1 MNMTIMW
8 LVLAIVLFVI
18 EALTVGLVCMW
29 FGIGAIVSMFAAFV
43 IPNVYIQ
50 WGIFIVV
57 SLVMLCLLRPL
68 AKKEITKQEVKTNV
82 SALIDKTAF
91 LTEEITEESHGRIK
105 LGDISWIAVSS
116 DGEAINKG
124 EKVKVISVKGN
135 KLVVQRI

>member
-29 FGIGAIVSMFAAFV
+29 FGIGAIVSMFAAFI

-57 SLVMLCLLRPL
+57 SLIMLCLLRPL
-68 AKKEITKQEVKTNV
+68 AKKAISKQEVKTNV
-82 SALIDKTAF
+82 SALVDRTAF
-91 LTEEITEESHGRIK
+91 LTEDITEESHGRIK
-105 LGDISWIAVSS
+105 LGDISWIAVSY

-124 EKVKVISVKGN
+124 EKVKVISVRGN